1 MKKCIVF
8 VTYSYWPP
16 QFGGEL
22 SHSIERFKGLK
33 ARGFEI
39 IALTS
44 GYPGLP
50 SLQDD
55 QGICVHRSPVIGVDR
70 LARAIRRLIY
80 PMWAFW
86 TLLHMKFDIY
96 HQGDT
101 AGIDPATSTV
111 IVWLLTRIARW
122 KKAHTVIVHS
132 LADTERSTFD
142 TAGWYGYWRRAL
154 FACFDHI
161 VAVSP
166 ALYQGLYSIFPK
178 RARLIVYG
186 VRDDTFTPLDDST
199 RKNFRHEHNISN
211 DQVVFS
217 FLGTV
222 GTRKGF
228 DLLAQAFASL
238 VGKYPDW
245 RLWVIG
251 PHLPS
256 HSQNLDVEDVE
267 RVTQWLKPFPDKVMF
282 WGRINDRLR
291 LNRLLSASDVFVFP
305 SRREGMGLA
314 PVEAMSAGV
323 PVIIA
328 RIPDV
333 TDLANLDGETG
344 YYIPVND
351 AQALAVAMEKLGLD
365 AASRLTMGCRAA
377 QRVRERFGWQAHLDE
392 WEKLFLLDK
401 EGNYGSA

>member
-1 MKKCIVF
+1 LSRRILF
-8 VTYSYWPP
+8 VTYNFWPP

-22 SHSIERFKGLK
+22 ILSIERFQGL
-33 ARGFEI
+33 AERGFDVT
-39 IALTS
+39 ALTS
-44 GYPGLP
+44 GHPDFL
-50 SLQDD
+50 SFQVEK
-55 QGICVHRSPVIGVDR
+55 GIKIFRSPVIGHSRVAR
-70 LARAIRRLIY
+70 LVRRMVYFL
-80 PMWAFW
+80 WACWMMFR
-86 TLLHMKFDIY
+86 TSFDIY
-96 HQGDT
+96 YQGDT
-101 AGIDPATSTV
+101 SGIDHVTSALD
-111 IVWLLTRIARW
+111 VWLWVQIAHW
-122 KKAHTVIVHS
+122 KKARAVIVHS
-132 LADTERSTFD
+132 LADSERSAFD
-142 TAGWYGYWRRAL
+142 PTGWAGFWRRIL
-154 FACFDHI
+154 FGSFDWI

-166 ALYQGLYSIFPK
+166 GLYRGLKPVFPK
-178 RARLIVYG
+178 SARLIVNG
-186 VRDDTFTPLDDST
+186 VMDDIFSPLNASS
-199 RKNFRHEHNISN
+199 RRQFRYEHDIS
-211 DQVVFS
+211 DEQVVFS

-222 GTRKGF
+222 GARKGF

-256 HSQNLDVEDVE
+256 HSQNLDVADVE
-267 RVTQWLKPFPDKVMF
+267 QVTQWLKPFPDKVMF

-344 YYIPVND
+344 YYAPVGD
-351 AQALAVAMEKLGLD
+351 VEALASAMERLGQD
-365 AASRLTMGCRAA
+365 PASRVTMGCRAA
-377 QRVRERFGWQAHLDE
+377 QRVRERFGWHAHLDE
-392 WEKLFLLDK
+392 WERLFLLDK
-401 EGNYGSA
+401 KGNNDTA